1 MIGFLTQQQD
11 TFTVGLTSRKIQS
24 ITSYMFNSRI
34 KMVFI
39 DAVIHLS
46 ACVDTKRQ
54 TSGKGPPAEGG
65 GRGLKEAQGF

>member
-1 MIGFLTQQQD
+1 MIF
-11 TFTVGLTSRKIQS
+11 
-24 ITSYMFNSRI
+24 M
-34 KMVFI
+34 

-54 TSGKGPPAEGG
+54 TSSEGPPAEGG